1 MPRPPGGIVT
11 PWASPKFPAFS
22 RYYRPLLLQKKAL
35 RVLSVAIGF
44 TSFDWD
50 RNSTKKRGPMPP
62 TTPYTSLTPP
72 FFPWEPGA
80 LALLVFFVIVLV
92 LLAVILFL
100 SGFLVRRR
108 PTPEKQRPYECGILP
123 TGDARFRYPVPFF
136 LLAVFFL
143 LFDVETA
150 YILSWAVAWP
160 ELGLV
165 GYLRMA
171 VFIVILG
178 IGLAYAWRKGGL
190 DWTEEEGL

>member
-1 MPRPPGGIVT
+1 MP
-11 PWASPKFPAFS
+11 
-22 RYYRPLLLQKKAL
+22 Q
-35 RVLSVAIGF
+35 
-44 TSFDWD
+44 
-50 RNSTKKRGPMPP
+50 
-62 TTPYTSLTPP
+62 TTPFTALATP
-72 FFPWEPGA
+72 FSPWEPGA

-160 ELGLV
+160 DLGLV

-178 IGLAYAWRKGGL
+178 LGLAYAWRKGGL